1 VITNHE
7 NIFTVYVLLANFKTK
22 KSKHK
27 GETNVAL
34 WKISLFCPYLPNK
47 EHNKTLNLNFN
58 PHSTRFWLVEEGV
71 GEIPS
76 QSSVVLQLYINST
89 RSVPETVCVLSQD
102 ALLLTSTAAVGGC
115 PRVITSSKL
124 KDKKVL
130 HLLRETQK
138 SKARVVCHSRIGK
151 GGKHRACRTN
161 RGALSVRPLS
171 VWPA

>member
-7 NIFTVYVLLANFKTK
+7 NIFTVHVLLANFKTK

-89 RSVPETVCVLSQD
+89 RSVPETPASLCSFP
-102 ALLLTSTAAVGGC
+102 GC
-115 PRVITSSKL
+115 PASHLNSCSGRVSS
-124 KDKKVL
+124 
-130 HLLRETQK
+130 
-138 SKARVVCHSRIGK
+138 CHNIFKTKR
-151 GGKHRACRTN
+151 
-161 RGALSVRPLS
+161 
-171 VWPA
+171 